1 MTIEQLEAL
10 EKAAT
15 AGPWAVDGTSKQVK
29 IVHPVSPVDGC
40 VANRSV
46 VCRAMLSGPRHMKY
60 ARANMEMCA
69 ATRNA
74 LPALLAVAKAA
85 KCYTN
90 ADPMVRGEA
99 YRDLCEALSRLEAQ

>member
-15 AGPWAVDGTSKQVK
+15 GIQWKWYPPNDDDEIIIEFAGKNGQQDWGGLRVCPNGGSQRQCEADTRL
-29 IVHPVSPVDGC
+29 
-40 VANRSV
+40 VA
-46 VCRAMLSGPRHMKY
+46 
-60 ARANMEMCA
+60 A
-69 ATRNA
+69 ARNA

-99 YRDLCEALSRLEAQ
+99 YRDLCESLSRLEAQ